1 MMKHAIIRSLYNRA
15 EDNKLVLGTH
25 GNGAF
30 LGAVSLTTG
39 LPDEPV
45 NSNFIKITYPTFSRG
60 DLFYSIGS
68 VTGIIEMNVKVFAL
82 NGQLLYQADLPY
94 RDGVLHLQGLAA
106 GSYVAVFAASKN
118 KYRYISRFNK
128 Y

>member
-1 MMKHAIIRSLYNRA
+1 
-15 EDNKLVLGTH
+15 
-25 GNGAF
+25 
-30 LGAVSLTTG
+30 VSLTTG

-94 RDGVLHLQGLAA
+94 RDGVLHLQGLPA